1 MRIQNTALTVA
12 LGLTVILSGT
22 SAATPRAN
30 SLISLETIPSVGFRP
45 VDTTAAKKMDISGD
59 LITGSKLDI
68 TNIYIT
74 DKDGDLIS
82 LDKMVASSDKI
93 KWYLVDNDADI
104 PSGSA
109 AAEGLSF
116 TIPGDAGG
124 KKIKVVY
131 RIVTATGTPDTAHA
145 LNTVLLTTA
154 SSGVGGDQAADGTI
168 SNKVKSVT
176 IRVNNLT
183 VPTVEV
189 NGTANADTP
198 VTGGTLEAV
207 LACATATPAADCS
220 VDKYDFQWQIADA
233 AAPSTFTDITSSHA
247 ESNKYTVKGTEQNK
261 LFRVNVTPKTTKKKS
276 SNVK

>member
-183 VPTVEV
+183 V
-189 NGTANADTP
+189 
-198 VTGGTLEAV
+198 
-207 LACATATPAADCS
+207 
-220 VDKYDFQWQIADA
+220 
-233 AAPSTFTDITSSHA
+233 
-247 ESNKYTVKGTEQNK
+247 
-261 LFRVNVTPKTTKKKS
+261 
-276 SNVK
+276 